1 MKIAITTPTGNIGR
15 KVVNRLLDEGG
26 HELVLLARNPSRLKD
41 EKKRGVTIIKGDLT
55 NSKYVQ
61 KATKGVDMLFWINP
75 VDLTATDL
83 EAFEMTLADNA
94 TNAIRSNKIESVILL
109 SSAGAHLATGELGP
123 ITALH
128 ETEERFKNICDNLT
142 ILRPSYLMENF
153 LSEVPNIT
161 QTNNISLPIKGNTK
175 IPMIATEDVAVA
187 AVNTINAGFTGMNV
201 VPLHGP
207 REYTFDEAANIIGTA
222 VGQSV
227 DYVQVTP
234 QEAIDS
240 LTGRGAS
247 RNVADLMVQ
256 MYDALD
262 RGELKA
268 ELPRTNESTTPTTL
282 ENFAASVI
290 VPALKTRD

>member
-1 MKIAITTPTGNIGR
+1 MKIAITTPTGKIGR

-55 NSKYVQ
+55 DSSYVQ

-83 EAFEMTLADNA
+83 DAFEMTLADNA
-94 TNAIRSNKIESVILL
+94 TNAIRNNKIKSVILL
-109 SSAGAHLATGELGP
+109 SSAGAHLTTGELGP
-123 ITALH
+123 ITSLH
-128 ETEERFKNICDNLT
+128 ETEERFKNVCDNLT
-142 ILRPSYLMENF
+142 ILRPSYFMENF
-153 LSEVPNIT
+153 LTEVPNIT
-161 QTNNISLPIKGNTK
+161 RTNSISLPIKGNTK

-187 AVNTINAGFTGMNV
+187 AVNTINTGFSGTNV

-207 REYTFDEAANIIGTA
+207 REYTFDEAASIIGTA
-222 VGQSV
+222 VGQAV
-227 DYVQVTP
+227 NYVQITP
-234 QEAIDS
+234 QEAISS
-240 LTGRGAS
+240 LTGMGAS
-247 RNVADLMVQ
+247 RNVADQFVQ

-262 RGELKA
+262 RGELKSDS
-268 ELPRTNESTTPTTL
+268 PRTNESTTPTTL

-290 VPALKTRD
+290 VPALKIKN